1 MTDRDNALARCRE
14 IVGVQRTGDAA
25 QLCRRIAKRAAALVA
40 AKSGDDRQA
49 RATLDEMGTMTGTQI
64 DAMLEG

>member
-1 MTDRDNALARCRE
+1 MDIDVRCRHE
-14 IVGVQRTGDAA
+14 ADVPRYP
-25 QLCRRIAKRAAALVA
+25 
-40 AKSGDDRQA
+40 SGDDRQA